1 MDTNIDI
8 NQILDYYE
16 KEYNRINRQFIITKL
31 ENQSLIRSL
40 EYSSEQIQ
48 DLNRQIADLIKDD
61 E

>member
-61 E
+61 K